1 MAEETVTDQ
10 TVPAYDPLGALEQF
24 RNAFRVPTFA
34 DGDAYGQKKFF
45 ERRLKFL
52 TEEFRE
58 TADELMDLYNGD
70 GDVAKLAK
78 EMADM
83 LYVIYG
89 TFDLL
94 GLPADKVFNEVHRS
108 NMSKLGPDGLPVL
121 RSDGKV
127 LKGPNYSEADIE
139 AVLSQ

>member
-1 MAEETVTDQ
+1 
-10 TVPAYDPLGALEQF
+10 
-24 RNAFRVPTFA
+24 
-34 DGDAYGQKKFF
+34 
-45 ERRLKFL
+45 
-52 TEEFRE
+52 
-58 TADELMDLYNGD
+58 MDLYNGD

>member
-10 TVPAYDPLGALEQF
+10 TVPAYDPIGALEQF
-24 RNAFRVPTFA
+24 RIAFRVSGVA
-34 DGDAYGQKKFF
+34 DEDPFERKKFF

>member
-34 DGDAYGQKKFF
+34 DGDSYGQKKFF

>member
-1 MAEETVTDQ
+1 MTDQ
-10 TVPAYDPLGALEQF
+10 TVPEETVPAYDPIAALEQF

-34 DGDAYGQKKFF
+34 DEDAYGQKKFF

-58 TADELMDLYNGD
+58 TADELTDLYNGD

-78 EMADM
+78 ELADM

-121 RSDGKV
+121 RADGKV
-127 LKGPNYSEADIE
+127 LKGPNYEEADIE